1 MKTALKIALAGSSL
15 NLAKVTHRFPRKW
28 KSCSTGLAGRRF
40 CPAAPALAAVLVV
53 SLPASAMAQQVI
65 RLERPVQGIEA
76 LSARIDGHAGLYVVD
91 SGLGTSAVTPATAR
105 VIGCTPWGKVTG
117 FRATGERVDAER
129 CNSATLDFGPL
140 SRRMPQLSVFDLQK
154 FMGPAG
160 ARFAGAIGLDALEGR
175 VITLSVA
182 GHTLTIENNA
192 STQRIA
198 AEGHEVPIRLVRSAE
213 GAALTADLGVAT
225 RLGTLWME
233 IDTGNYGPSLI
244 DKRAAALVGL
254 DPLNT
259 VAQPLAS
266 MMVGKSH
273 IRGSAVVRDLI
284 LDGDLGREALI
295 DWDVTLDLACGR
307 GWLTPTHHQ

>member
-1 MKTALKIALAGSSL
+1 MIRSL
-15 NLAKVTHRFPRKW
+15 LT
-28 KSCSTGLAGRRF
+28 
-40 CPAAPALAAVLVV
+40 ALAAALFV
-53 SLPASAMAQQVI
+53 SPSAPASAQQVI
-65 RLERPVQGIEA
+65 RLEQPVQNIEA
-76 LSARIDGHAGLYVVD
+76 LSARLDGDAGFYVFD

-105 VIGCTPWGKVTG
+105 TIGCTPWGKVTG
-117 FRATGERVDAER
+117 FRAIGERVDAER
-129 CNSATLDFGPL
+129 CNAATLDLGPL

-182 GHTLTIENNA
+182 SHTLTIESDA

-198 AEGHEVPIRLVRSAE
+198 AEGQEVPIRLVRSAE
-213 GAALTADLGVAT
+213 GAALTADLGVST

-254 DPLNT
+254 DPANT
-259 VAQPLAS
+259 AAQPLAS
-266 MMVGKSH
+266 MMVGGSH
-273 IRGSAVVRDLI
+273 IRGRAVVRDLI
-284 LDGDLGREALI
+284 LDGDLSREALME
-295 DWDVTLDLACGR
+295 WDVTLDLARGR
-307 GWLTPTHHQ
+307 GWLRPAHHQ